1 MRRKPD
7 AEFVGQCDNPEIFG
21 DAADL
26 DDGGLRVAYRARLHH
41 LSELMNRARILAGR
55 NVEPALG
62 PHFGE
67 RCKILRRP
75 DRLFEEHRRGVP
87 ARMRE
92 RDRGLAIQWTVQV
105 DHQWNAGTDRLP
117 RGKYR

>member
-1 MRRKPD
+1 MRSKPD
-7 AEFVGQCDNPEIFG
+7 AEFVRQCDNPEIFG

-26 DDGGLRVAYRARLHH
+26 DHRGLRVAYRARFHH

-62 PHFGE
+62 PHFCE

-75 DRLFEEHRRGVP
+75 DRLLEEHRRGVP
-87 ARMRE
+87 ARMRG
-92 RDRGLAIQWTVQV
+92 RTRGSASQW
-105 DHQWNAGTDRLP
+105 
-117 RGKYR
+117 